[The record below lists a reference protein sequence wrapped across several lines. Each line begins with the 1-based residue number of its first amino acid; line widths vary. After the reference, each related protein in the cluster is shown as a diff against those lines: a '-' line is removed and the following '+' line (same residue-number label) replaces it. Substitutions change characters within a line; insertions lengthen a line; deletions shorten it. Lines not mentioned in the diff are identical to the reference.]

1 MTTVPAEEA
10 DEIADGATTL
20 WKVLPAFP
28 PGPAL
33 PARGLLRLPG
43 VYRPQADTC
52 LLTTAVRR
60 AGVPAGARAL
70 DLCTGTGALAI
81 ALARAG
87 AESVLAVDL
96 SRRALLSAR
105 VNAALRGLPVRVRR
119 GGLLAAA
126 DGGPFDV
133 VVTNPPY
140 VPMPAEQ
147 ARPDRRCDAGS
158 DGRAVLDPLCEV
170 APALVA
176 PGGFLLL
183 VQSVMSGVDRSVRL
197 LTAAGLRARVVARA
211 AVPFGPV
218 LSGRTDFLEESGF
231 VAPQVRTEEL
241 VVLRADR

>member
-10 DEIADGATTL
+10 DETAAGATAL
-20 WKVLPAFP
+20 REVLPAFP
-28 PGPAL
+28 AGSAL

-52 LLTTAVRR
+52 LLASAVRR
-60 AGVPAGARAL
+60 AGVPVAARAL

-81 ALARAG
+81 ELARAG

-96 SRRALLSAR
+96 SRRALASAR
-105 VNAALRGLPVRVRR
+105 VNAAVRGLPVRVRH

-126 DGGPFDV
+126 TGGPYDV

-140 VPMPAEQ
+140 VPVPAEQ
-147 ARPDRRCDAGS
+147 ARPDRRCDAGA
-158 DGRAVLDPLCEV
+158 DGRAVLDPLCEG

-183 VQSVMSGVDRSVRL
+183 VQSVMAGVDRSARL
-197 LTAAGLRARVVARA
+197 LTTAGLRPRVVARA
-211 AVPFGPV
+211 VVPFGPV

-231 VAPQVRTEEL
+231 VAPQVREEEL